1 MTGEWTYLGIGQGGA
16 AAEAPRGNLW
26 PQNEAK
32 LVMHVEMDTK
42 SLQLSTKCVRMHK
55 NTQLQV
61 RKS

>member
-1 MTGEWTYLGIGQGGA
+1 MTCIHYSDYRKEDYDRGVDVSRYWLGGA

-42 SLQLSTKCVRMHK
+42 SL
-55 NTQLQV
+55 
-61 RKS
+61 

>member
-1 MTGEWTYLGIGQGGA
+1 MTCLHYSDYRKEDYDRGVDVSRYWLGGGA

-42 SLQLSTKCVRMHK
+42 SL
-55 NTQLQV
+55 
-61 RKS
+61 